1 MSDMVNV
8 CRRHN
13 VRAKARLAGKVPEG
27 WTPGTNA
34 WRVKLSIGQHRM
46 TVSFYTGP
54 AITGEPSAADVLS
67 CLTSDAQAGEMSFP
81 EFCREMG
88 YDDDSRKA
96 KATHRAC
103 VEMSGR
109 LRLFLGNYFDE
120 FAEAQH

>member
-1 MSDMVNV
+1 MSEMVNV

-13 VRAKARLAGKVPEG
+13 VKAAVKLAGKVPEG

-34 WRVKLSIGQHRM
+34 WKVKLSMGPKRL
-46 TVSFYTGP
+46 TVPFYTGP
-54 AITGEPSAADVLS
+54 GCKGEPSAADVLA
-67 CLTSDAQAGEMSFP
+67 CIVSDALAGEMSFH
-81 EFCREMG
+81 EFCREFG

-103 VEMSGR
+103 QGMAKVRG
-109 LRLFLGNYFDE
+109 FLGKHFAE